1 MENPNTSNTR
11 KPVEKK
17 HVLWLAMLVLAVSLA
32 CFFLGLMVG
41 EQGNL
46 PESPAVVS
54 PPDKVVERIPARPEE
69 KEPQDGK
76 SVAEAKPAGAA
87 EESAKKAGESDLT
100 FYDILP
106 SNTQAHPIG
115 TGINVPQEQKPKEKP
130 VAASTPAPAKPAA
143 ATKPVAVA
151 PAPAK
156 PATPAKPAPPAVK
169 KTAEPAATSAKPVA
183 TAPTASKKP
192 IVQVASFKDKTSA
205 ERLAQRLQSKGM
217 AAKLQEA
224 NIPQKGVWYRI
235 IINAADRNAAEQ
247 IVQRLKKEENLSGQI
262 R

>member
-1 MENPNTSNTR
+1 MENPNSSNTR

-76 SVAEAKPAGAA
+76 SVAEAKPAGTA

-106 SNTQAHPIG
+106 SNAQAHPIG
-115 TGINVPQEQKPKEKP
+115 TGINVPQEKNPKEKP
-130 VAASTPAPAKPAA
+130 VAASTQAPSKSAAPAKQAAVTQAPAKPTPA
-143 ATKPVAVA
+143 KPVSPSVKKPAEPA
-151 PAPAK
+151 APAK
-156 PATPAKPAPPAVK
+156 PDTTV
-169 KTAEPAATSAKPVA
+169 
-183 TAPTASKKP
+183 SKRA

-205 ERLAQRLQSKGM
+205 EKLAQRLQGKGL
-217 AAKLQEA
+217 AATIQEA
-224 NIPQKGVWYRI
+224 NIPQKGVWYRVI
-235 IINAADRNAAEQ
+235 IGAADRGAAEQ
-247 IVQRLKKEENLSGQI
+247 IVQRLKKENLNGQI
-262 R
+262 RQ

>member
-115 TGINVPQEQKPKEKP
+115 TGINVPQEKTPKEKT
-130 VAASTPAPAKPAA
+130 VAASTPAPS
-143 ATKPVAVA
+143 
-151 PAPAK
+151 K
-156 PATPAKPAPPAVK
+156 PATPAKPVAVTPAP
-169 KTAEPAATSAKPVA
+169 SKPVA
-183 TAPTASKKP
+183 PVKPAAVTPAPPKPATPAKPDTTVSKRA
-192 IVQVASFKDKTSA
+192 IVQVASFKDKAGA
-205 ERLAQRLQSKGM
+205 ERLAQRLQGKGL
-217 AAKLQEA
+217 AATIQEA
-224 NIPQKGVWYRI
+224 NIPQKGVWYRVI
-235 IINAADRNAAEQ
+235 IGAADRGAAEQ
-247 IVQRLKKEENLSGQI
+247 IVQRLKKENLNGQI

>member
-1 MENPNTSNTR
+1 MENQNSSNTR

-17 HVLWLAMLVLAVSLA
+17 HVLWLAMLVLAVALA

-41 EQGNL
+41 EQGTP

-69 KEPQDGK
+69 KDSQDGK
-76 SVAEAKPAGAA
+76 SVAEAKPEGTAA
-87 EESAKKAGESDLT
+87 ESPKSDLT

-169 KTAEPAATSAKPVA
+169 KPAEPAATPAKPDA

>member
-1 MENPNTSNTR
+1 MENPNSSNVR

-41 EQGNL
+41 EQGSL

-69 KEPQDGK
+69 KESQDGK
-76 SVAEAKPAGAA
+76 SVAEAKPEASTA
-87 EESAKKAGESDLT
+87 ESPKSDLT

-130 VAASTPAPAKPAA
+130 VAASTPAPVKPVA

-151 PAPAK
+151 SAPAK
-156 PATPAKPAPPAVK
+156 PATPAKQAPPAVK
-169 KTAEPAATSAKPVA
+169 KPAEPSAPAKADSAV
-183 TAPTASKKP
+183 SKRAV
-192 IVQVASFKDKTSA
+192 VQVASFKDKATA
-205 ERLAQRLQSKGM
+205 ERLAQRLQGKGL
-217 AAKLQEA
+217 AATIQEA

-235 IINAADRNAAEQ
+235 IIGAADRNAAEQ
-247 IVQRLKKEENLSGQI
+247 IVQRLKKEENLNGQI

>member
-115 TGINVPQEQKPKEKP
+115 TGINVPQEKTPKEKT
-130 VAASTPAPAKPAA
+130 VAASTPAPSKPAA
-143 ATKPVAVA
+143 PVKPAAVTPAPSKPVAPVKPA
-151 PAPAK
+151 AVTPAPPK
-156 PATPAKPAPPAVK
+156 PATPAKPDTTV
-169 KTAEPAATSAKPVA
+169 
-183 TAPTASKKP
+183 SKRA
-192 IVQVASFKDKTSA
+192 IVQVASFKDKTGA
-205 ERLAQRLQSKGM
+205 ERLAQRLQGKGL
-217 AAKLQEA
+217 AATIQEA
-224 NIPQKGVWYRI
+224 NIPQKGVWYRVI
-235 IINAADRNAAEQ
+235 IGAADRGAAEQ
-247 IVQRLKKEENLSGQI
+247 IVQRLKKENLNGQI